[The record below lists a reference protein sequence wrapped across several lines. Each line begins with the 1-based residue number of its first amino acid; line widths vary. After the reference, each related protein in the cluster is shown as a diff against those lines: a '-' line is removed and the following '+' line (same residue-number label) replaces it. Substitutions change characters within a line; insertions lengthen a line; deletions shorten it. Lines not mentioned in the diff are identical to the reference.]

1 MPIVAGTSSIKLE
14 NINDITINNQLF
26 PNNDNSHS
34 GDNILDG
41 VELKVEKGESI
52 RVASGRDRA
61 VSEKVSL
68 SFEIVEGT
76 EEELAKLLACNNAK
90 CDVEIAKADNTNT
103 AVTGFLSVNR
113 AVGKMI
119 SYKCSMEITAEDADA
134 VVGWYI

>member
-14 NINDITINNQLF
+14 NINDIVINNQLF
-26 PNNDNSHS
+26 PNNNNSHS

-76 EEELAKLLACNNAK
+76 EAELAKLLACNNAK

-103 AVTGFLSVNR
+103 VVAGFLSVNR

-119 SYKCSMEITAEDADA
+119 SYKCSMEITAEDADTI
-134 VVGWYI
+134 VGWYV